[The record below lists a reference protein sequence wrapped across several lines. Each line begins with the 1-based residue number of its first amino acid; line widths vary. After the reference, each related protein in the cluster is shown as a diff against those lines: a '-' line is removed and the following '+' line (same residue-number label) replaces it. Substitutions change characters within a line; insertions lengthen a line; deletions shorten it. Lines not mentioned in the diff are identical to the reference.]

1 MTAPRLYRRRLPTL
15 LGVLALAASAPAE
28 PAALG
33 KADRILILKSERQLT
48 LYREGKPLKTYLVA
62 LGGSPVGDKQ
72 CQGDQ
77 RTPEGTYRIELKN
90 KASRFHLSLRV
101 SYPDATDK
109 AEARKRGCSP
119 GGDIDPWPGQELR
132 PPGQA
137 PPHHGLDA
145 GVRGGHQRG
154 DRGDLGG
161 GGCGDGGG
169 DPALNHG
176 D

>member
-1 MTAPRLYRRRLPTL
+1 VTAPRLCPRWLPTL

-33 KADRILILKSERQLT
+33 KADRILILKSERKLT
-48 LYREGKPLKTYLVA
+48 LYREGQPLKTYLVA

-101 SYPDATDK
+101 SYPNATDK
-109 AEARKRGCSP
+109 AEARRRGCSP
-119 GGDIDPWPGQELR
+119 GGDIFI
-132 PPGQA
+132 
-137 PPHHGLDA
+137 HGLGKEFAHVGKLHRNTDWT
-145 GVRGGHQRG
+145 
-154 DRGDLGG
+154 LGCVAVTNEEIEEIWAAVELG
-161 GGCGDGGG
+161 TVVEIR
-169 DPALNHG
+169 P
-176 D
+176 